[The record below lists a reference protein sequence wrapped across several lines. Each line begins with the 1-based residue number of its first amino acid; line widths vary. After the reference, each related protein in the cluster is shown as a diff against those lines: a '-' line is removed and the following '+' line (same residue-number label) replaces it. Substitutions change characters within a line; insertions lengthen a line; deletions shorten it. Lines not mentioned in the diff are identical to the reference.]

1 MNAMAL
7 LKQNDGILNN
17 ALVGRYQQLKTHY
30 DAQYK
35 ASWFLM
41 EGQPR
46 PCFTKTLLQDIADY
60 FADVRAEIAAG
71 SQEKYDFLIL
81 ASDVGGVFN
90 LGGDLDQFAHAIEQ
104 GDRQA
109 LMDYAVLCVDV
120 LYANLTHLGEQLT
133 TIALVKGDAL
143 GGGFESALS
152 SNVLIAERGAKMGL
166 PEVMFNLFP
175 GMGAFS
181 LLSRKVG
188 ARVAEQMIMS
198 GELYDAETLYEMGV
212 VDILAE
218 PGQGELAVYRYI
230 DGVNKRSLSH
240 RAMAKVKDYC
250 NPVSYQELIDVTKIW
265 VDAALQL
272 TSRDLRMMKRLVQRQ
287 TARIAG

>member
-1 MNAMAL
+1 M
-7 LKQNDGILNN
+7 
-17 ALVGRYQQLKTHY
+17 
-30 DAQYK
+30 
-35 ASWFLM
+35 
-41 EGQPR
+41 
-46 PCFTKTLLQDIADY
+46 
-60 FADVRAEIAAG
+60 
-71 SQEKYDFLIL
+71 
-81 ASDVGGVFN
+81 
-90 LGGDLDQFAHAIEQ
+90 
-104 GDRQA
+104 
-109 LMDYAVLCVDV
+109 
-120 LYANLTHLGEQLT
+120 
-133 TIALVKGDAL
+133 
-143 GGGFESALS
+143 
-152 SNVLIAERGAKMGL
+152 
-166 PEVMFNLFP
+166 FP

-188 ARVAEQMIMS
+188 TRVAEQMIMS

-230 DGVNKRSLSH
+230 DGVNKHAISH

-287 TARIAG
+287 SARIAG

>member
-1 MNAMAL
+1 M
-7 LKQNDGILNN
+7 
-17 ALVGRYQQLKTHY
+17 
-30 DAQYK
+30 
-35 ASWFLM
+35 
-41 EGQPR
+41 
-46 PCFTKTLLQDIADY
+46 QDIAEY

-71 SQEKYDFLIL
+71 QHDKYSFLIL
-81 ASDVGGVFN
+81 ASDVDGVFN

-104 GDRQA
+104 GDHQS
-109 LMDYAVLCVDV
+109 LMEYATMCVDV
-120 LYANLTHLGEQLT
+120 LHANMTHLDEQLT

-166 PEVMFNLFP
+166 PEVLFNLFP

-188 ARVAEQMIMS
+188 TRLAEQMIMS
-198 GELYDAETLYEMGV
+198 GQLYDAETLYEMGV

-218 PGQGELAVYRYI
+218 SGQGELAVYRYM
-230 DGVNKRSLSH
+230 DAVNKHKVSH

-287 TARIAG
+287 SARIAA

>member
-1 MNAMAL
+1 MNAMPL
-7 LKQNDGILNN
+7 LKENYVINELKTKD
-17 ALVGRYQQLKTHY
+17 YQQLNTHY
-30 DAQYK
+30 DARYK

-41 EGQPR
+41 QGQPR
-46 PCFTKTLLQDIADY
+46 PCFTKTLLQDIAEF
-60 FADVRAEIAAG
+60 FADVRADIAAG
-71 SQEKYDFLIL
+71 HDEKYDFLIL
-81 ASDVGGVFN
+81 ASDVDGVFN

-120 LYANLTHLGEQLT
+120 LYANLAHLDEQLT

-152 SNVLIAERGAKMGL
+152 SNLLIAERGTKMGL
-166 PEVMFNLFP
+166 PEVIFNLFP

-188 ARVAEQMIMS
+188 PRLAEKMIMS
-198 GELYDAETLYEMGV
+198 GALYDAEVLYEMGV

-230 DGVNKRSLSH
+230 DSVNKHALSH

-250 NPVSYQELIDVTKIW
+250 NPVTYQELIDVTKIW

-272 TSRDLRMMKRLVQRQ
+272 TRRDLRMMKRLVQRQ
-287 TARIAG
+287 SARIAV

>member
-7 LKQNDGILNN
+7 LKQNDEILNDSQ
-17 ALVGRYQQLKTHY
+17 VKRYQQLNTHY
-30 DAQYK
+30 DARYK
-35 ASWFLM
+35 ASWFSM
-41 EGQPR
+41 QGRPR
-46 PCFTKTLLQDIADY
+46 PCFTKTLLQDIAEY

-71 SQEKYDFLIL
+71 QEDKYDFLVL
-81 ASDVGGVFN
+81 ASDVDGVFN

-152 SNVLIAERGAKMGL
+152 SNVLIAERGTKMGL
-166 PEVMFNLFP
+166 PEVIFNLFP
-175 GMGAFS
+175 GMGAYS

-188 ARVAEQMIMS
+188 SRLAEKMIMS

-212 VDILAE
+212 VDILAD

-230 DGVNKRSLSH
+230 DSVNKHSLSH

-287 TARIAG
+287 SARTAG